1 MIYIGLI
8 DILIFPETFI
18 SSVIVMINLLT
29 FPTVVAFYAKMVVP
43 LSCQG
48 AVAVIGFKHTLGQ
61 RNACWY
67 PGSVH
72 FLDRQIFIFP
82 NILVTSLRLRFDC
95 GFARC

>member
-8 DILIFPETFI
+8 DIFIFPETFI
-18 SSVIVMINLLT
+18 PPVIVMIDLPAL
-29 FPTVVAFYAKMVVP
+29 PTVVTFYAKMVVP
-43 LSCQG
+43 FSCQC

-61 RNACWY
+61 GNACRY

-72 FLDRQIFIFP
+72 FLDRQIFIFLD
-82 NILVTSLRLRFDC
+82 IMFTSLRLRFDC